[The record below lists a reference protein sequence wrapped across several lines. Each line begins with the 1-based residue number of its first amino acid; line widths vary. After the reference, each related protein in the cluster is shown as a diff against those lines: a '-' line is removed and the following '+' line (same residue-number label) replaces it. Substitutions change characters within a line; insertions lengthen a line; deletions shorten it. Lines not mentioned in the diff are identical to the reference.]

1 MADRM
6 LMVSWGMTVR
16 GHEER
21 ALEVFNQ
28 SLGLYG
34 RLQQD
39 GQIESFDVKLMT
51 PNATL
56 NGYAEL
62 KGSAAQIG
70 ALRENAD
77 FRRLCVDAALI
88 VDDFRV
94 TDGYCDE
101 GVASQIQLYQ
111 EAVAQVPQMA

>member
-16 GHEER
+16 GREDR

-34 RLQQD
+34 RLHQE
-39 GQIESFDVKLMT
+39 GLIESFDVKLLA
-51 PNATL
+51 PNAIL

-62 KGSAAQIG
+62 RGSAAQMA
-70 ALRENAD
+70 ALHENAD

-101 GVASQIQLYQ
+101 GVAQQLAMFQ